1 MNKRL
6 LSLLIAVAF
15 LFTAGTALAQFG
27 IKKKKEEKPPEK
39 KEESSSS
46 SGAGSAEAMKDV
58 NWADNAI
65 TFQVPANWQ
74 EMMLQRDIGSF
85 MLMPANDSAGMTVTI
100 SRLGDNFPA
109 DASLKATRDDAAKKK
124 QAGEVASYEDR
135 TCGQV
140 KGVLWLEAEKPNPD
154 DVRRL
159 TWTGFQKR
167 KGWNQIIVHLS
178 AKSSAFAKHEPTFRK
193 VLDTLKVQNE

>member
-6 LSLLIAVAF
+6 LSLFVAVAF

-46 SGAGSAEAMKDV
+46 GAGSAEAMKAV

-65 TFQVPANWQ
+65 TFEVPANWQ
-74 EMMLQRDIGSF
+74 ELMLQRDLASF

-100 SRLGDNFPA
+100 SRMGDNFPA

-124 QAGEVASYEDR
+124 QAGDVVSYEDR

-140 KGVLWLEAEKPNPD
+140 KGVMWVEAEKSNPD

-167 KGWNQIIVHLS
+167 KGWNQVIVHLS
-178 AKSSAFAKHEPTFRK
+178 AKSSAFAKHEATFRK

>member
-46 SGAGSAEAMKDV
+46 GAGSAEAMKAV

-65 TFQVPANWQ
+65 TFEVPANWQ
-74 EMMLQRDIGSF
+74 EMMLQRDLASF
-85 MLMPANDSAGMTVTI
+85 MLMPANDSAGMTITI

-140 KGVLWLEAEKPNPD
+140 KGVLWVEAEKSNPD

-167 KGWNQIIVHLS
+167 KGWNQVIVHLS

>member
-6 LSLLIAVAF
+6 LSLWVAVAF

-39 KEESSSS
+39 KEEPSS
-46 SGAGSAEAMKDV
+46 SGAGSAEAMKAV

-65 TFQVPANWQ
+65 TFEVPANWQ
-74 EMMLQRDIGSF
+74 ELMLQRDLASF

-100 SRLGDNFPA
+100 SRMGDNFPA

-124 QAGEVASYEDR
+124 QAGEVVSYEDR

-140 KGVLWLEAEKPNPD
+140 KGVLWVEAEKPDPE

-159 TWTGFQKR
+159 TWVGFQKR
-167 KGWNQIIVHLS
+167 KGWNQVIVHLS